1 MTRGESAGVRYRGV
15 SKWYGDVHAVKEI
28 DLDVA
33 DGEFLVLVGPSGCG
47 KSTLLRMTAGLEDI
61 SGGTLELGGQVVN
74 DVDAAQRDVAMVF
87 QSYALYPHRT
97 VRGNLAYAL
106 RLRRMPKQEIAA
118 RVDAVA
124 EMLDIQELL
133 DRRPGQLS
141 GGQAQRVA
149 LGRAIIRQP
158 TVFLMDE
165 PLSNLDAKLRVQM
178 RAELIRL
185 HREVQTTT
193 VFVTHDQVEAMT
205 MGHRIAV
212 LDHGVLQQVGPPRD
226 VYERPANLFVAGF
239 LGAPPMNLVEAE
251 LISDGGVSHVRADG
265 VWAPVPP
272 AVEAGL
278 DQVHRG
284 RTERTV
290 ALGVRP
296 EQLEVVASDTAGQ
309 QPDDAA
315 TGDVIIQ
322 GTVDVVELL
331 GGESY
336 LHIITG
342 TQRFTAKVPSSMS
355 FDPGARITLRANSDA
370 AHYFDLESGIRLDS
384 ALDRPALGAV

>member
-1 MTRGESAGVRYRGV
+1 MTLPVGVRYQGV
-15 SKWYGDVHAVKEI
+15 SKHFGDVQAVREFS
-28 DLDVA
+28 LDIPE
-33 DGEFLVLVGPSGCG
+33 GEFLVLVGPSGCG

-61 SGGTLELGGQVVN
+61 TDGTLEIGGRVVN
-74 DVDAAQRDVAMVF
+74 DVDAAERDVAMVF

-106 RLRRMPKQEIAA
+106 RLRRMPKTEIAQ
-118 RVDAVA
+118 RVEAVA
-124 EMLDIQELL
+124 EMLDIHELL

-158 TVFLMDE
+158 NVFLMDE

-185 HREVQTTT
+185 HREVGTTT

-205 MGHRIAV
+205 MGHRVVI
-212 LDHGVLQQVGPPRD
+212 LDHGVLQQVGSPRD

-239 LGAPPMNLVEAE
+239 LGAPPMNLVEAS
-251 LISDGGVSHVRADG
+251 LGSDGDG
-265 VWAPVPP
+265 LVARGDSISAPVRGPVAS
-272 AVEAGL
+272 AVRSMEP
-278 DQVHRG
+278 R
-284 RTERTV
+284 RTV

-296 EQLEVVASDTAGQ
+296 EELEVST
-309 QPDDAA
+309 
-315 TGDVIIQ
+315 TGDAGDGVVVR
-322 GTVDVVELL
+322 GLVDVVELL

-336 LHIITG
+336 LHVTTG
-342 TQRFTAKVPSSMS
+342 TQRVIAKVPGAMQ
-355 FDPGARITLRANSDA
+355 FDAGAGVTLRAKPEA
-370 AHYFDLESGIRLDS
+370 AHFFDLDTGLRLD
-384 ALDRPALGAV
+384 ADLDHTTLGAG